1 MASKMVR
8 GDDRDFEDAIWLL
21 AAHDIDAKLVS
32 DAVKALPMPARAK
45 ARDNLEILNIFRR
58 H

>member
-1 MASKMVR
+1 MVR